1 MLVLVV
7 IFALFSNGSDD
18 TSSTGGDD
26 SESVLEN
33 GSDNN
38 NDENGANGN
47 NDSTENGNGEV
58 VDDNAQEAPEGS
70 IDSVAA
76 QAREIM
82 GELEANNQRMK
93 TALESCDLEAILA
106 ESSLAEDLIRQAL
119 TLTANARIDNPS
131 PELEEIA
138 KEFDEQIN
146 ISVGFSPEITACQ
159 Q

>member
-7 IFALFSNGSDD
+7 IFAFFSNGSDD

-26 SESVLEN
+26 SDSILEN

-38 NDENGANGN
+38 NDENGND
-47 NDSTENGNGEV
+47 DSTKNENGEV
-58 VDDNAQEAPEGS
+58 IDDNTQEAPEDS
-70 IDSVAA
+70 IDSVAS
-76 QAREIM
+76 QARELM
-82 GELEANNQRMK
+82 GELEENNQRMK
-93 TALESCDLEAILA
+93 TALESCDLEAILT
-106 ESSLAEDLIRQAL
+106 ESSLAEDLIKQAL
-119 TLTANARIDNPS
+119 LLTATARIDNS
-131 PELEEIA
+131 GPELEEIA